1 MKIHPVKTEL
11 FHADGKTDKGT
22 DMTNLKVAFLCFAK
36 KKKSPT
42 KRSPLPVSYSDL
54 WTGAYK

>member
-22 DMTNLKVAFLCFAK
+22 DMNLKVAFLCFAK
-36 KKKSPT
+36 KKKSPK
-42 KRSPLPVSYSDL
+42 KRSPLPVSNSDM
-54 WTGAYK
+54 WTGMYK